1 MPNSASLSTSAPAS
15 SSAIVEQVASQVAEA
30 REASRSLRPELTVR
44 HSEFGTVAMRI
55 EPGVTSTAPSSATS
69 LANSAATAPA
79 AMPAAMPTALS
90 DWRATLSAR
99 DPGFVPA
106 VQAALADRGVQAA
119 SESGLLQNGLT
130 QHGQSQQGQSQ
141 NGASPRSQDF
151 GSGTATNAF
160 NAQTNAGFGS
170 ASGGGSEPRYGSS
183 PGGAQGPAQPYS
195 SEEGDGGSRRTAANS
210 GDADSGGAGDGRGG
224 ALFA

>member
-1 MPNSASLSTSAPAS
+1 ML
-15 SSAIVEQVASQVAEA
+15 EQVASQVADA

-55 EPGVTSTAPSSATS
+55 EPGAT
-69 LANSAATAPA
+69 SAATSATTPA
-79 AMPAAMPTALS
+79 APLTALS

-106 VQAALADRGVQAA
+106 VQAALADRSVLAA
-119 SESGLLQNGLT
+119 SESGLLQSGLS
-130 QHGQSQQGQSQ
+130 QQGQSQQGQSHQ
-141 NGASPRSQDF
+141 GQSQGGASQRSQDQ
-151 GSGTATNAF
+151 GTGTNAF

-183 PGGAQGPAQPYS
+183 PGGSQGPAQPYS
-195 SEEGDGGSRRTAANS
+195 GEEGDGGSRRTAANS
-210 GDADSGGAGDGRGG
+210 SDAQSSGASDARGG

>member
-1 MPNSASLSTSAPAS
+1 MLSAATATVQTPVNLLANAPVPSAE
-15 SSAIVEQVASQVAEA
+15 ILDQVASQVADA

-55 EPGVTSTAPSSATS
+55 EPSATT
-69 LANSAATAPA
+69 AAAASAATPS
-79 AMPAAMPTALS
+79 ALS

-106 VQAALADRGVQAA
+106 VQAALADRSVLAA
-119 SESGLLQNGLT
+119 SESGLLQSGLS
-130 QHGQSQQGQSQ
+130 QQGQSQQGQSQ
-141 NGASPRSQDF
+141 NAGSQRSQDQ
-151 GSGTATNAF
+151 GTGTNAF
-160 NAQTNAGFGS
+160 NAQANAGFGS

-183 PGGAQGPAQPYS
+183 PGGSQGPAQPYS
-195 SEEGDGGSRRTAANS
+195 GEEGDGGSRRTAANS
-210 GDADSGGAGDGRGG
+210 GAETNGAGSNSAGDARGG